1 MAPRPCVFFQTRS
14 CKQGGGCPYPHVID
28 PNFKRKACTQFVNG
42 TCRKGSNCMFSH
54 APDDIALLRATLGG
68 ADPGSRGPAS
78 TEAHFKEWRYFFPL
92 PDRMAAIRPL
102 GPARTKFCK
111 EALELVDGEAGLMQE
126 VISLL
131 ASEAGCVRVREIAE
145 QHFSQ
150 LNPAQYIRLF
160 DAQILPFLKTI
171 THKNVTSSLILAPR
185 LMTVYNILYGENGQ
199 RAESLFTAAAK
210 HLQGLALTHPDELDA
225 ADTTTADTIETVF
238 TALDKLVEINTESQ
252 VHDGLRIVV
261 ETMRQLFEAP
271 LPATAAFAY
280 RPALKYLRRV
290 EQRFGL
296 GQTLPDSK
304 DNVKIASR
312 HAVFDLARE
321 RPGELSEEGPRHDSD
336 HVDIRQISILPT
348 LQEMQSPR
356 NEYLPLADPKE
367 WHIGGLKGL
376 LDRHFRLLREDTVGQ
391 LRDAAK
397 FELER
402 LHDPHAQDRKRQ
414 GARTFVYRN
423 VAVSDFAFDSFSGME
438 FALSFDQPREL
449 QRKSERQRRDWWD
462 GSKRLGDE
470 ALVCLLSSEGSATFF
485 IVSPA
490 PNRPKK
496 DVQTG
501 NIIQPLHKSYN
512 LWSEEERAHV
522 IAKPINQS
530 DIYTLLDQLM
540 TGYAEQLSLVEFPG
554 VLLPAF
560 RPTLQ
565 AMQTM
570 SDTLDMPFAEVLA
583 PVSMTANPDRDI
595 DVVPPNYATRPG
607 FRYNLS
613 AVTNAGTQLYMTP
626 ARNTEETTAELTAHS
641 SLDFGQ
647 AQSVVSSLSRSLA
660 LIQGPPGTG
669 KSYTGVQLIK
679 ILLDNKKAG
688 KLGAIICVCYTN
700 HALDQGLE
708 RLVDEGVHN
717 VVRIGGSSKS
727 NEGVSTSEMK
737 MVVAAMAGEFLGT
750 GHWYRC
756 ANGQPFTVGEC
767 GMPMELARCPACDAG
782 IDGQNHQATQGVQ
795 LARDIDTQFGGLRL

>member
-1 MAPRPCVFFQTRS
+1 MAEI
-14 CKQGGGCPYPHVID
+14 H
-28 PNFKRKACTQFVNG
+28 
-42 TCRKGSNCMFSH
+42 
-54 APDDIALLRATLGG
+54 
-68 ADPGSRGPAS
+68 
-78 TEAHFKEWRYFFPL
+78 
-92 PDRMAAIRPL
+92 PL

-111 EALELVDGEAGLMQE
+111 EALDLVDGEAGLMQE

-131 ASEAGCVRVREIAE
+131 ASKAGCVRVREIAE

-150 LNPAQYIRLF
+150 LTPAQYTRLF

-185 LMTVYNILYGENGQ
+185 LMTVYNILYGGNGQ
-199 RAESLFTAAAK
+199 CAESLFTAVAK
-210 HLQGLALTHPDELDA
+210 HLQALTLTHPDELDA
-225 ADTTTADTIETVF
+225 ADTNTADTIETVF
-238 TALDKLVEINTESQ
+238 TALDAPDKLVEVNTESQ
-252 VHDGLRIVV
+252 AHDGLRVVV

-296 GQTLPDSK
+296 GQTLPDGK
-304 DNVKIASR
+304 DNVKIATR
-312 HAVFDLARE
+312 HAVFDLACE
-321 RPGELSEEGPRHDSD
+321 RPGELSEDGRRHDND
-336 HVDIRQISILPT
+336 HVDIPQISILPT
-348 LQEMQSPR
+348 LQEIQSPR

-367 WHIGGLKGL
+367 WYIGGLKGL

-423 VAVSDFAFDSFSGME
+423 VAVSDLAFDSFSGME
-438 FALSFDQPREL
+438 VALSFDQPREL
-449 QRKSERQRRDWWD
+449 QKKSERQRRDWWD
-462 GSKRLGDE
+462 GSKRLGHE

-490 PNRPKK
+490 PIRPKK

-501 NIIQPLHKSYN
+501 KIIQPLHKGYN

-530 DIYTLLDQLM
+530 DTYTLLDQLM
-540 TGYAEQLSLVEFPG
+540 NGYAEQLSLVEFPG

-570 SDTLDMPFAEVLA
+570 SETLDVPFAEVLA
-583 PVSMTANPDRDI
+583 PVSMTANADRDI
-595 DVVPPNYATRPG
+595 DVGPPNYATRPG

-613 AVTNAGTQLYMTP
+613 AVTNAGTRLYMTP

-647 AQSVVSSLSRSLA
+647 AQSVVSSLSRFLA

-679 ILLDNKKAG
+679 ILLDDKKAG
-688 KLGAIICVCYTN
+688 KLGPIICVCYTN
-700 HALDQGLE
+700 HALD
-708 RLVDEGVHN
+708 
-717 VVRIGGSSKS
+717 
-727 NEGVSTSEMK
+727 
-737 MVVAAMAGEFLGT
+737 
-750 GHWYRC
+750 
-756 ANGQPFTVGEC
+756 
-767 GMPMELARCPACDAG
+767 
-782 IDGQNHQATQGVQ
+782 
-795 LARDIDTQFGGLRL
+795 